1 MNHLTKLVE
10 AALFSAA
17 QPLSLADLKALD
29 PDIGPGELREAVDAL
44 REHYESQDHAFELVE
59 LADGFQL
66 LTRPEYA
73 EAITQARM
81 VSRPRKLS
89 GAAMETLAIIAYR
102 QPVGRAEIEE
112 IRGVA
117 ADGVLKSLQERGF
130 LVVAGRGEGLG
141 RPLLYGTTPRFLEM
155 LGLTEISELPRL
167 DQLSVALRP
176 LGAGLPSGTEWKP
189 GRATTG
195 ETPSPEREE
204 AETSPVPAPAPTPA
218 SVPATAQVEEELQES

>member
-29 PDIGPGELREAVDAL
+29 PDLGPGELREAVDAL

-155 LGLTEISELPRL
+155 LGLTELSELPRL

-176 LGAGLPSGTEWKP
+176 LGAGLPSGTEWELA
-189 GRATTG
+189 RAMTG
-195 ETPSPEREE
+195 EAPSPEQGE
-204 AETSPVPAPAPTPA
+204 AETAPAPTPTPA
-218 SVPATAQVEEELQES
+218 PVPAPAQVEEELQES

>member
-29 PDIGPGELREAVDAL
+29 PDLGPGELREAVDAL
-44 REHYESQDHAFELVE
+44 RDHYESQDHAFELVE

-155 LGLTEISELPRL
+155 LGLTELSELPRL

-176 LGAGLPSGTEWKP
+176 LGAGLPSGTEWELA
-189 GRATTG
+189 RAMTG
-195 ETPSPEREE
+195 EAPSPEQGE
-204 AETSPVPAPAPTPA
+204 AETVPAPTPTPAPVPAP
-218 SVPATAQVEEELQES
+218 AQVEEELQES

>member
-1 MNHLTKLVE
+1 MNQLTKLVE

-29 PDIGPGELREAVDAL
+29 PDLGPGELREAVDAL
-44 REHYESQDHAFELVE
+44 REHYESHDHAFELVE

-66 LTRPEYA
+66 LTRREYA

-81 VSRPRKLS
+81 VSRPRKMS

-117 ADGVLKSLQERGF
+117 ADGVLKSLQERDF
-130 LVVAGRGEGLG
+130 IVVTGRGEGLG
-141 RPLLYGTTPRFLEM
+141 RPLLYGTTPRFLQM
-155 LGLTEISELPRL
+155 LGLTEISELPSL

-176 LGAGLPSGTEWKP
+176 LGAELPSGTEWGP
-189 GRATTG
+189 GRAVAG

-204 AETSPVPAPAPTPA
+204 AETAPAPAPAPA
-218 SVPATAQVEEELQES
+218 PSQVEEELQES

>member
-29 PDIGPGELREAVDAL
+29 PDLGPGELREAVDAL
-44 REHYESQDHAFELVE
+44 RDHYESQDHAFELVE

-155 LGLTEISELPRL
+155 LGLTELSELPRL

-176 LGAGLPSGTEWKP
+176 LGAGLPSGTEWEP
-189 GRATTG
+189 ARAMTG
-195 ETPSPEREE
+195 EAPSPAQGE
-204 AETSPVPAPAPTPA
+204 AETAPAPTPTPA
-218 SVPATAQVEEELQES
+218 PVPAPAQVEEELQES

>member
-29 PDIGPGELREAVDAL
+29 PDLGPGELREAVDAL

-155 LGLTEISELPRL
+155 LGLTELSELPRL

-176 LGAGLPSGTEWKP
+176 LGAGLPSGTEWEP
-189 GRATTG
+189 ARAMTG
-195 ETPSPEREE
+195 EAPNPEQGE
-204 AETSPVPAPAPTPA
+204 AETAPAPTPTPA
-218 SVPATAQVEEELQES
+218 PVPAPAQVEEELQES

>member
-155 LGLTEISELPRL
+155 LGLTELSELPRL

-176 LGAGLPSGTEWKP
+176 LGAGLPSGTEWEP
-189 GRATTG
+189 ARAMTG
-195 ETPSPEREE
+195 EAPSPEQGE
-204 AETSPVPAPAPTPA
+204 AETAPAPTPTPA
-218 SVPATAQVEEELQES
+218 PVPAPAQVEEELQES

>member
-29 PDIGPGELREAVDAL
+29 PDFGLGELREAVDAL

-66 LTRPEYA
+66 LTRREYA
-73 EAITQARM
+73 EVITLARV

-130 LVVAGRGEGLG
+130 IVVTGRGEGLG
-141 RPLLYGTTPRFLEM
+141 RPLLYGTTPRFLQM
-155 LGLTEISELPRL
+155 LGLKEISELPRL

-176 LGAGLPSGTEWKP
+176 VGTVLPSGTAWKP
-189 GRATTG
+189 GREMAA
-195 ETPSPEREE
+195 ETPSSEREE
-204 AETSPVPAPAPTPA
+204 VKTTPAP
-218 SVPATAQVEEELQES
+218 SQVEEEL

>member
-29 PDIGPGELREAVDAL
+29 PDLGPGELREAVDAL

-130 LVVAGRGEGLG
+130 LVVTGRGDGLG

-155 LGLTEISELPRL
+155 LGLTELSELPRL

-176 LGAGLPSGTEWKP
+176 LGAGLPSGTEWEP
-189 GRATTG
+189 ARAMTG
-195 ETPSPEREE
+195 EAPNPEQGE
-204 AETSPVPAPAPTPA
+204 AETAPAPTPTPA
-218 SVPATAQVEEELQES
+218 PVPAPAQVEEELQES

>member
-1 MNHLTKLVE
+1 MVNHLTKLVE

-29 PDIGPGELREAVDAL
+29 PDLGPGELREAVDAL

-66 LTRPEYA
+66 LTRREYA

-102 QPVGRAEIEE
+102 QPVGRAGIEE

-130 LVVAGRGEGLG
+130 VVVTGRGEGLG
-141 RPLLYGTTPRFLEM
+141 RPLLYGTTPRFLQM

-167 DQLSVALRP
+167 DQLSSRIGIVQEVA
-176 LGAGLPSGTEWKP
+176 P
-189 GRATTG
+189 G
-195 ETPSPEREE
+195 
-204 AETSPVPAPAPTPA
+204 
-218 SVPATAQVEEELQES
+218 

>member
-17 QPLSLADLKALD
+17 YPLSIADLKALE
-29 PDIGPGELREAVDAL
+29 PGVKPAEVQEAVDAL
-44 REHYESQDHAFELVE
+44 RVHYETHEHGIELVE
-59 LADGFQL
+59 VADGYQL
-66 LTRPEYA
+66 LTRREYA
-73 EAITQARM
+73 EAITSARL

-117 ADGVLKSLQERGF
+117 ADGVLKALVERG
-130 LVVAGRGEGLG
+130 LIGVTGRGEGIG
-141 RPLLYGTTPRFLEM
+141 RPLLYGTTGRFLEM
-155 LGLTEISELPRL
+155 LGLTEIVELPRL

-176 LGAGLPSGTEWKP
+176 LGPEVLPQ
-189 GRATTG
+189 
-195 ETPSPEREE
+195 PEGMVTLESEEDE
-204 AETSPVPAPAPTPA
+204 AEPA
-218 SVPATAQVEEELQES
+218 EEELQES